1 MRKLLIFVAV
11 LLVSCAGGNKNDD
24 DIMTQ
29 EIGDAVADDG
39 LENDTLDIE
48 DADSKDTEV
57 AEVTED
63 IEDVE
68 AKDTEVADAVDVEA
82 SDTDDAVEV
91 EDAEPELA
99 CPKVLKP
106 EAWGTLDKE
115 DLDEASGIVTSRVH
129 AGILWAHNDSGD
141 TARFFAVNQT
151 TGATVAEFTM
161 EGITAIDFEDIAI
174 GPFAGIDGDALF
186 LADTGDNSVNRPN
199 VVIHVVKEPVP
210 GERPPVSV
218 SVAASITLKYP
229 DKPYD
234 CESFFVDPE
243 TGDFYLVTKF
253 SPKNDEGGKVFYA
266 PASMLKTQEEVVLE
280 EVATVQTFVATGA
293 DISADGSMIAI
304 RWYMGGELFLR
315 RPGQTIAQA
324 LSGDSCE
331 LPNQTT
337 SYPGTNP
344 EPQGEAI
351 AFTPD
356 GTGLITVSEYGNNDP
371 NSQEIHFWKLDF
383 GASAE

>member
-210 GERPPVSV
+210 GERQAVSGSV
-218 SVAASITLKYP
+218 SASITLKYP

-234 CESFFVDPE
+234 CESF
-243 TGDFYLVTKF
+243 
-253 SPKNDEGGKVFYA
+253 
-266 PASMLKTQEEVVLE
+266 
-280 EVATVQTFVATGA
+280 
-293 DISADGSMIAI
+293 
-304 RWYMGGELFLR
+304 
-315 RPGQTIAQA
+315 
-324 LSGDSCE
+324 
-331 LPNQTT
+331 
-337 SYPGTNP
+337 
-344 EPQGEAI
+344 
-351 AFTPD
+351 
-356 GTGLITVSEYGNNDP
+356 
-371 NSQEIHFWKLDF
+371 
-383 GASAE
+383 